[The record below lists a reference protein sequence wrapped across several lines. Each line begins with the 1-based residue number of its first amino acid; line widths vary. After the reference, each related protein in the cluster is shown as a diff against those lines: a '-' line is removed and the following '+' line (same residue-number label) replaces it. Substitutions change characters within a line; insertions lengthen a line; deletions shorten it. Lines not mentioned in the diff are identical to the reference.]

1 MWKKSTS
8 ISLVVTLL
16 LLFWTVCISVA
27 RLVLTSSPGLIK
39 MRSRL
44 GAQFMAFFQLTAR
57 ILTFRDKKYRILTF
71 RDKTESYL
79 TAHSLSG
86 SLCLFLALS
95 GSHSSLIWL
104 PLALSGSLWLAVRL
118 SLALSGS
125 LWLSLALSGSL
136 WLALRLSLAP
146 SGSLWLSIALQICLQ
161 SPCSAHKALA
171 RLRTPF
177 LSSSTLISPGQEDM
191 KIYDL

>member
-1 MWKKSTS
+1 MIHDDDIIYTVEHFYADADA
-8 ISLVVTLL
+8 ISMTPSKNTRSYTL
-16 LLFWTVCISVA
+16 
-27 RLVLTSSPGLIK
+27 PGLIK

-44 GAQFMAFFQLTAR
+44 GTQFMAFFRLIAR

-104 PLALSGSLWLAVRL
+104 PLALSGSLWL
-118 SLALSGS
+118 
-125 LWLSLALSGSL
+125 
-136 WLALRLSLAP
+136 
-146 SGSLWLSIALQICLQ
+146 SIALQICFP

-171 RLRTPF
+171 QLGTPF
-177 LSSSTLISPGQEDM
+177 LRSLTLISPDSPYRG
-191 KIYDL
+191 